1 MDTIITLGPDSRI
14 IQGGSAAAHDLTR
27 LRENNVDLLI
37 NCTTNIPNPSWHRA
51 PNTPAVTNFPVCDA
65 MVFEGG
71 SILDLLEPVFD
82 EVRNCFAK
90 EKNVMIHCRAGIHRA
105 GTMGVI
111 LAMEF
116 LNLNAK
122 DALRHVQKH
131 RRDTRVLGQLW
142 ALVLRVAE
150 KMKWRRPRSA
160 ARAAPPATPP
170 TYSERI
176 PAAPAAP
183 ATQQRSAASAAPPG
197 LPLSAAP
204 AAPGPGVT
212 LVSLSSESESDV
224 EESAIPYVHQRSSVV
239 LRPAEQPSPQVVL
252 RPAPWSPAAP
262 AAAEEEQQT
271 SPAAPAAAE
280 EEQQTM
286 THATGHRLFTS
297 TARLSYADATG
308 RLLLMSWNPGWGVKN
323 LAQIIDTRG
332 YHVVAVQEAR
342 PDFLSNLSRDRWS
355 YVIAYQQFVGVRH
368 PNLVQSHMAEEIEKK
383 SAGTSPLCIS
393 KISSAWAETI

>member
-1 MDTIITLGPDSRI
+1 
-14 IQGGSAAAHDLTR
+14 
-27 LRENNVDLLI
+27 
-37 NCTTNIPNPSWHRA
+37 
-51 PNTPAVTNFPVCDA
+51 
-65 MVFEGG
+65 
-71 SILDLLEPVFD
+71 
-82 EVRNCFAK
+82 
-90 EKNVMIHCRAGIHRA
+90 MIHCRAGIHRA

-160 ARAAPPATPP
+160 ARAAPPATAQERSAAPATPP
-170 TYSERI
+170 TYWERL

-204 AAPGPGVT
+204 AALGPGVT
-212 LVSLSSESESDV
+212 LVSLSSSESESDV
-224 EESAIPYVHQRSSVV
+224 EESATPYVHQRSSVV

-308 RLLLMSWNPGWGVKN
+308 RLLLMSWNP
-323 LAQIIDTRG
+323 
-332 YHVVAVQEAR
+332 
-342 PDFLSNLSRDRWS
+342 
-355 YVIAYQQFVGVRH
+355 
-368 PNLVQSHMAEEIEKK
+368 
-383 SAGTSPLCIS
+383 
-393 KISSAWAETI
+393 